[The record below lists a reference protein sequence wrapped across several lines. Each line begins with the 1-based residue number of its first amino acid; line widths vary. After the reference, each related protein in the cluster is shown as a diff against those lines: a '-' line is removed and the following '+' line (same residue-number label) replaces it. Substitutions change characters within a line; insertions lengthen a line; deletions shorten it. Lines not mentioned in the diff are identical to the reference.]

1 MRNLFLETNELRSGT
16 IRNGGKG
23 GPNWTRPPESSVS
36 HTVLLANKTP
46 HSFQM
51 KCQIH
56 FHIFLKKILFW
67 RNLNEN
73 EIGAIICGRLKWTAH
88 IGTSW
93 PWTRGRTSPR
103 LKWCHGAGALVQT
116 EKRTLRA
123 LEDVQS
129 VERRCFGNVSF
140 SVIFILFFFFK
151 KKKEDE

>member
-56 FHIFLKKILFW
+56 FHKFHFFKENFVLKEFEWKWNRSNHLRPNKMDCSYRDLVTLNSRPYLAPLEMMSW
-67 RNLNEN
+67 RWGVGSDRKKN
-73 EIGAIICGRLKWTAH
+73 TQ
-88 IGTSW
+88 
-93 PWTRGRTSPR
+93 SPR
-103 LKWCHGAGALVQT
+103 RRPKCRKALLWQ
-116 EKRTLRA
+116 RLI
-123 LEDVQS
+123 
-129 VERRCFGNVSF
+129 FGHFYFV
-140 SVIFILFFFFK
+140 FFF
-151 KKKEDE
+151 